1 MAGVGVDVDDV
12 TWLGRAEQQGTKLGI
27 GLYSIKHLEVH
38 KSRHQHYLR
47 SDSLEKS
54 ASEGLRYE

>member
-1 MAGVGVDVDDV
+1 MVGVDADVDDV
-12 TWLGRAEQQGTKLGI
+12 TWLGRAEEQGTKMGI

-47 SDSLEKS
+47 SDSIEKS
-54 ASEGLRYE
+54 ASEGPRYE